1 MKLRGKSA
9 TRKVISLKLNMNYV
23 SAYNSPIL
31 HGLIV
36 GVVGKPYYSAL
47 NGCQPQVP
55 LGSADK
61 NTHRDIERMCEFQ
74 MRILCQ
80 SVAEVRML
88 P

>member
-47 NGCQPQVP
+47 NGCQP
-55 LGSADK
+55 
-61 NTHRDIERMCEFQ
+61 
-74 MRILCQ
+74 
-80 SVAEVRML
+80 
-88 P
+88 